1 MSFKSLINTCPAFLP
16 ISVAPPNRP
25 GAVSITRYEPDPR
38 FPPWASDD
46 RLLVL
51 SGRSAIN
58 GASRHFAPEMLRH
71 PSLELT
77 ACVVSKEGAMDLRQ
91 ELMEGRVPV
100 SQMGSVVATGR
111 LHPPFVVVDTEG
123 VEVAAVTECLGDL
136 AASDCSPL
144 TCRSYAFALLRW
156 FRVLWLLGVGDV
168 NLRWPHCDGLI
179 WPHLRGIRLWRDG
192 LIWPHPPGPPP
203 ARITA
208 ERVRVRSWRRWWWWW
223 WCVGGGCGP
232 AGRSWCRSR

>member
-1 MSFKSLINTCPAFLP
+1 
-16 ISVAPPNRP
+16 
-25 GAVSITRYEPDPR
+25 
-38 FPPWASDD
+38 
-46 RLLVL
+46 
-51 SGRSAIN
+51 
-58 GASRHFAPEMLRH
+58 MLRH

-156 FRVLWLLGVGDV
+156 FRVLWLLGVDWDRATEGEVTVLVGWFRSAANPQRRRRGRGSGEPGSV
-168 NLRWPHCDGLI
+168 NLRTGKPT
-179 WPHLRGIRLWRDG
+179 
-192 LIWPHPPGPPP
+192 P
-203 ARITA
+203 AAGYAPRTVTT
-208 ERVRVRSWRRWWWWW
+208 RCRW
-223 WCVGGGCGP
+223 
-232 AGRSWCRSR
+232 